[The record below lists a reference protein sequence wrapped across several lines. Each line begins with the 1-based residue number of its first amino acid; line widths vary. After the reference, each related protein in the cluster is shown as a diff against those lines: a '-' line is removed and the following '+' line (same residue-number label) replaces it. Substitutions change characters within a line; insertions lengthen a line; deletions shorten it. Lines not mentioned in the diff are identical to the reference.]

1 MSASQQNQASITGS
15 NGAIVREGRAYGA
28 LTMTV
33 LFWSGN
39 FAVARGVHELVSPF
53 TLSFWRWSLAF
64 LLLLPFALRHFR
76 RDWPTIRR
84 NWPIVIALSLCSVAG
99 YNTFIYL
106 ALRNTTT
113 INATLVNSTMPIS
126 ILLLA
131 AVILGERLGAR
142 RLFGVAIS
150 FTGVLG
156 IIAHGDFAALL
167 DLRLSSGDLWVL
179 AATLVWGIYSV
190 LLRWRPLKVHP
201 LSLLLSTIACG
212 LPVLGGLHLTEV
224 AAGLPMALTPGTA
237 AAVFYIAVFPS
248 LLAYIFWNWSISQ
261 VGPSRAGLFIHL
273 IPVFGAVWA
282 TLFLG
287 ERIEPFHMV
296 WAPLILIGIYITTAN
311 RLPRLLR
318 RR

>member
-1 MSASQQNQASITGS
+1 M
-15 NGAIVREGRAYGA
+15 VREGRAYAA
-28 LTMTV
+28 LTLTV

-39 FAVARGVHELVSPF
+39 FAIGRGVHELISPF

-64 LLLLPFALRHFR
+64 LLLLPFAVPHLR

-84 NWPIVIALSLCSVAG
+84 NWLLIIALSLCSVTG

-131 AVILGERLGAR
+131 GIVLGERLGAR
-142 RLFGVAIS
+142 RLFGVAVS
-150 FTGVLG
+150 FIGVLG
-156 IIAHGDFAALL
+156 IIVHGDFSTLL
-167 DLRLSSGDLWVL
+167 DLHFQNGDLWVL

-201 LSLLLSTIACG
+201 LSLLLATIAVG
-212 LPVLGGLHLTEV
+212 LPVLAGLHLTEI
-224 AAGLPMALTPGTA
+224 AAGKPMSVTPGTI
-237 AAVFYIAVFPS
+237 AAVVYIALFPS
-248 LLAYIFWNWSISQ
+248 LVAYILWNWAISQ

-296 WAPLILIGIYITTAN
+296 WAPLILLGIYITTAN

-318 RR
+318 QR